1 MSLPLPV
8 FWTEGLAVTF
18 YISVLKMDYLLL
30 VVGLGLLLLAA
41 NYIVDASVAIA
52 QRAKISNFIIGL
64 TIVGIGTSAPEL
76 FVSVSSA
83 LKGSGDI
90 AMGNVIGSN
99 IANIFLILGVTA
111 MIYPFDIERLQRRR
125 DIPFLILATLF
136 VALIANDSIVPGIN
150 ENKLNNLDGIV
161 LLICFI
167 GYMCWVVIQKGKDPK
182 AAIMEADEEAK
193 SSLSGKA
200 PWLLWTIAI
209 ASLAGL
215 IYGGNLFLDSAKNL
229 ARAWG
234 MSEAVIAITIVA
246 VGTSLPELVT
256 AIVAATKKNP
266 QLALGNVIGSNLFNL
281 MFILG
286 TASTVHS
293 MAFVDINL
301 IDYLMMFVA
310 SIMLYV
316 VVLTFKKDKMDRV
329 EGFIFFATYIGYMVY
344 LLMR

>member
-1 MSLPLPV
+1 
-8 FWTEGLAVTF
+8 
-18 YISVLKMDYLLL
+18 MDYLLL

-41 NYIVDASVAIA
+41 NYLVDSSVAIA

-83 LKGSGDI
+83 LSGHGDI

-99 IANIFLILGVTA
+99 VANIFLILGVTA
-111 MIYPFDIERLQRRR
+111 MILPFPIDRLQRNR

-136 VALIANDSIVPGIN
+136 VTLIANDSIVPGIK
-150 ENKLNNLDGIV
+150 ENKLNTLDGIV
-161 LLICFI
+161 LLILFI
-167 GYMCWVVIQKGKDPK
+167 SYMAWVVVQKGKDPK
-182 AAIMEADEEAK
+182 KAMEEADEEAK
-193 SSLSGKA
+193 SSLTGKS
-200 PWLLWTIAI
+200 PWLLWGIAI
-209 ASLAGL
+209 VSLVAL
-215 IYGGNLFLDSAKNL
+215 IFGGNLFLDSAQNL

-256 AIVAATKKNP
+256 AVVAASKKNP

-286 TASTVHS
+286 TASTVKS
-293 MAFVDINL
+293 MTFVDINVM
-301 IDYLMMFVA
+301 DYLVMFIGAIMMF
-310 SIMLYV
+310 LV
-316 VVLTFKKDKMDRV
+316 VFTFKKDKFDRV
-329 EGFIFFATYIGYMVY
+329 EGIIFFALYVAYTVY
-344 LLMR
+344 LLLR